1 MRLQPRR
8 LRIEHADVVD
18 DELALRFFR
27 NPPRP
32 GERELGFGLLL
43 RFLQRRKGGFLAG
56 ADEAE
61 PAAPAGEEPAVHV
74 EPEIVGREVDPGQR
88 NQCRLRQLRHPFGAY
103 LALRQERQGPAALQR
118 RVREQRTLEGRAED
132 RNIEGRLL
140 ELARAL
146 FGLVLPGSDR
156 VPDRERLVDRVLHV
170 VIALDLLGGGHAFG
184 IERERAVRLRS
195 AAAVV
200 ELEENVQLAV
210 GRRPGGHLSRG
221 FFQELD
227 LVKRGGSG
235 DVLRQVGYVRRCCEQ
250 YGKEEG
256 HERCSS
262 IQPINGAVSAER
274 AASQSRSFGENRT
287 SFGIFGNE
295 IPTPFRLSRSA
306 RG

>member
-1 MRLQPRR
+1 MDIVFGFSDRVIAIQQGKVL
-8 LRIEHADVVD
+8 AD
-18 DELALRFFR
+18 AS
-27 NPPRP
+27 
-32 GERELGFGLLL
+32 
-43 RFLQRRKGGFLAG
+43 
-56 ADEAE
+56 
-61 PAAPAGEEPAVHV
+61 
-74 EPEIVGREVDPGQR
+74 
-88 NQCRLRQLRHPFGAY
+88 
-103 LALRQERQGPAALQR
+103 PAALQAN
-118 RVREQRTLEGRAED
+118 EE
-132 RNIEGRLL
+132 
-140 ELARAL
+140 
-146 FGLVLPGSDR
+146 VLS
-156 VPDRERLVDRVLHV
+156 
-170 VIALDLLGGGHAFG
+170 
-184 IERERAVRLRS
+184 AV
-195 AAAVV
+195 
-200 ELEENVQLAV
+200 V

-250 YGKEEG
+250 DGKKEC